1 MMTPEQ
7 MGQLDQAAGAGFDR
21 LFLQLMIEH
30 HRGAIEMAQAELD
43 QGADPRA
50 TQLAQTIIDT
60 QRAEI
65 TEMETLLT
73 QI

>member
-1 MMTPEQ
+1 MMTPDQ
-7 MGQLDQAAGAGFDR
+7 MDQLGQADGAGFDR
-21 LFLQLMIEH
+21 LFLQLMTEH
-30 HRGAIEMAQAELD
+30 HRGAIEMAQTELA

-60 QRAEI
+60 QRPEI

-73 QI
+73 QA